1 MAEKNGFAPPADF
14 NGITRPGR
22 GKVIVKPRNM
32 KGTLLRLWRLT
43 KGRRKGLGWI
53 LCLSAF
59 ASLASVL
66 SPYVTGKVITA
77 IDGGDAVLWILLCLT
92 GIYVCDWLV
101 KFLQSFYMASIGQR
115 IIHHIRNVL
124 FDKITTLP
132 LAFFDRRRHGE
143 LMSRLTNDVDNISTT
158 ISNSLTLLLTY
169 GFTIAGVFLMMTT
182 LSPLL
187 TMASLLGVGLIFL
200 LTKIVTKRTKSFFSE
215 RQKSLGSLNGQ
226 IEESISGLSVV
237 KAFCRE
243 EKMEREFEEKNEHFC
258 SVSVRALI
266 WSGYLMP
273 LMNVIN
279 NFCYLAIAVFGGI
292 LYVGGTI
299 ADIGLITGFLLYV
312 RQFTRPF
319 VEIANIY
326 NNFQTAVAGAERVFE
341 MLDEQ
346 SEPEDR
352 KNAAPLVRPRGD
364 IEMRH
369 VSFCYLP
376 GQPVLKDISVKI
388 PAGTQTAIVGT
399 TGSGK
404 TTMINLLT
412 RFYDVSEGCIFLD
425 GHDLRDYRMEDLRA
439 AFGVVLQDTALFAA
453 TVSENICY
461 GHPEAGQEQIR
472 QAAKTAGA
480 DGFIERLP
488 QGYHTVLEQGGMEL
502 SQGERQLLT
511 IARAVLADAPILI
524 LDEATSSVDTV
535 TEQRIRRALLEICKD
550 RTSVIIAHR
559 LSTIRDSDLILLLE
573 NGEIAEQGTHEELM
587 NLDGRYAQMYKMQTG
602 TYDKAANAAERE
614 GA

>member
-1 MAEKNGFAPPADF
+1 MKLILTYIRKHLGIFLLSTFFLASEALCDLLQPTFMSYIVDDGVRNADIGRILFYGLIMTGIALCGAFCAVMRNRFASRTSQTVGKELRRDMYRSVQRLSMENIDRLQPASI
-14 NGITRPGR
+14 ITR
-22 GKVIVKPRNM
+22 I
-32 KGTLLRLWRLT
+32 
-43 KGRRKGLGWI
+43 
-53 LCLSAF
+53 
-59 ASLASVL
+59 
-66 SPYVTGKVITA
+66 
-77 IDGGDAVLWILLCLT
+77 
-92 GIYVCDWLV
+92 
-101 KFLQSFYMASIGQR
+101 
-115 IIHHIRNVL
+115 
-124 FDKITTLP
+124 
-132 LAFFDRRRHGE
+132 
-143 LMSRLTNDVDNISTT
+143 TNDVTQVQEFINSMMRMMVKAPLTCIGAIVLIT
-158 ISNSLTLLLTY
+158 IQTPVQAPV
-169 GFTIAGVFLMMTT
+169 IVAIVFAAAL
-182 LSPLL
+182 
-187 TMASLLGVGLIFL
+187 LIFGNM
-200 LTKIVTKRTKSFFSE
+200 KIAYPRFGRVQSKLDR
-215 RQKSLGSLNGQ
+215 LNGVTR
-226 IEESISGLSVV
+226 EYLSAVRVV
-237 KAFCRE
+237 KAFRAEKE
-243 EKMEREFEEKNEHFC
+243 EAKKFEEA
-258 SVSVRALI
+258 S
-266 WSGYLMP
+266 
-273 LMNVIN
+273 
-279 NFCYLAIAVFGGI
+279 
-292 LYVGGTI
+292 
-299 ADIGLITGFLLYV
+299 
-312 RQFTRPF
+312 
-319 VEIANIY
+319 
-326 NNFQTAVAGAERVFE
+326 FE
-341 MLDEQ
+341 LLDEQ

-364 IEMRH
+364 IELRH

-404 TTMINLLT
+404 TTVINLLT

-425 GHDLRDYRMEDLRA
+425 GHDLRDYRMEDLRE

-602 TYDKAANAAERE
+602 TYEKAAKAAERE